1 MNRKFLI
8 KIAWTP
14 QKLIK
19 VKYIIIDKK
28 EKKSKRMPMDGSTMI
43 NPKEFFLT

>member
-1 MNRKFLI
+1 MNREFLI

-14 QKLIK
+14 QKIIK

-28 EKKSKRMPMDGSTMI
+28 KKEIKKKPMDGSTMI
-43 NPKEFFLT
+43 NPKEFFLN